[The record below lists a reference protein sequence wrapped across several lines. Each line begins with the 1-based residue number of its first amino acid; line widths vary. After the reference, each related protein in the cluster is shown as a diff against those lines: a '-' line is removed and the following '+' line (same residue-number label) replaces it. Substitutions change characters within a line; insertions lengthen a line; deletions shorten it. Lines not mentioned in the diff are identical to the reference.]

1 MLPKNIRITDY
12 NYDLPDERIAKYPL
26 AERDA
31 SKLLTFQDGVISE
44 SIFKHLPTQLPK
56 DSFLVFNMTKVIR
69 ARLQFQKPTG
79 AIIEIFCLEPYEPTD
94 YAMALQTTQS
104 CEWKCLVG
112 NLKRWKEDKINLTVT
127 HNGEECKLSAQ
138 IKERTK
144 DAFIISFSWD
154 KPFTFSEI
162 LEYSGAIPIPPY
174 LNRKSETIDTERYQT
189 VFSKIEGSVA
199 APTAGLH
206 FTPEVL
212 AQLAQNNIQTGQLTL
227 HVGAGTFKPVKSET
241 VGDHHMHTEVFSFSK
256 ALLNNLLEN
265 DTIIAVGTT
274 SVRSLESIY
283 QIGAKLLSQSP
294 TPLHIRQWEA
304 YELPS
309 YSQKEAIRAV
319 LNYMESENTEQLTA
333 KTDILIAPSYN
344 FKIISGMLTNFHQP
358 QSTLLLLVAALVGK
372 DWKKIY
378 NYALANDYRFLSYGD
393 SSLLLAPRN
402 I

>member
-31 SKLLTFQDGVISE
+31 SKLLTFQNGVISE
-44 SIFKHLPTQLPK
+44 SIFKHLPTRLPK
-56 DSFLVFNMTKVIR
+56 DSFLVFNTTKVIR

-79 AIIEIFCLEPYEPTD
+79 AIIEIFCLEPYAPTD

-112 NLKRWKEDKINLTVT
+112 NLKRWKEDKINLSVT

-154 KPFTFSEI
+154 KPLTFSEI

-212 AQLAQNNIQTGQLTL
+212 AELTQNNIQTGQLTL
-227 HVGAGTFKPVKSET
+227 HVGAGTFKPIKSET
-241 VGDHHMHTEVFSFSK
+241 VGEHHMHTEVFSFSK
-256 ALLNNLLEN
+256 KLLNSLLEN

-294 TPLHIRQWEA
+294 TPLHVGQWEA
-304 YELPS
+304 YEQPS
-309 YSQKEAIRAV
+309 YSKKEVIRAV
-319 LNYMESENTEQLTA
+319 LEYMESENTEQLTA

-358 QSTLLLLVAALVGK
+358 QSTLLLLVAALVGD

-393 SSLLLAPRN
+393 SSLLLANQN